1 MYNAIHRDIL
11 DSDKDILQQQSK
23 LMMLNKTSDE
33 YKDRI
38 ATHDK
43 QKELQ
48 LKEIASKIED
58 LEAKY

>member
-38 ATHDK
+38 AAHDK